1 MNMTL
6 YHGEPNGPSLTVL
19 ATLIEKGLTADL
31 ISLDLAHLDRHGPNC
46 ERGVEV
52 DMSIEGEGPVL
63 VVDGPNGKDA
73 MADSVF
79 IACFLDDF
87 GTGPKLRPD
96 DAYARW
102 EVMMWCRQIIER
114 LAPAAAFLGCKA
126 HLHGKLHA
134 MVDGVFDGMA
144 SRIHSEDLRARWH
157 AVHDG
162 NFSDEQLADSTAKI
176 IQAVEKCE
184 ARLEGRDWL
193 MGDFSLADLET
204 YAWLAGMVELVPQA
218 FTAAR
223 RTTAWLDRVST
234 RPSVQRALSIATV
247 HDPRQSWA
255 PGPEINRW
263 G

>member
-19 ATLIEKGLTADL
+19 AALVEKGLEADL
-31 ISLDLAHLDRHGPNC
+31 VSLDFTHGERHGPNC
-46 ERGVEV
+46 ERTVEV

-63 VVDGPNGKDA
+63 VVDGAA

-79 IACFLDDF
+79 IACFLDDV
-87 GTGPKLRPD
+87 GHGAMLRPVD
-96 DAYARW
+96 PHARW

-126 HLHGKLHA
+126 HLSGRLHA
-134 MVDGVFDGMA
+134 MLDPAFDGMVRA
-144 SRIHSEDLRARWH
+144 VKSEDLKARWRDVRAGH
-157 AVHDG
+157 FPEDQV
-162 NFSDEQLADSTAKI
+162 ADSRAKVT
-176 IQAVEKCE
+176 QAVEKCE
-184 ARLEGRDWL
+184 TRLGDSDWL
-193 MGDFSLADLET
+193 MGDFSIADLET
-204 YAWLAGMVELVPQA
+204 YAWLAGMVELVPDA
-218 FTAAR
+218 FEKAP
-223 RTTAWLDRVST
+223 RTLAWLDRVMA

-247 HDPRQSWA
+247 QDPRQSWA

>member
-19 ATLIEKGLTADL
+19 AALVEKHLEADL
-31 ISLDLAHLDRHGPNC
+31 VSLDLTHGERHGPNC
-46 ERGVEV
+46 EHNVEV
-52 DMSIEGEGPVL
+52 AMSIEGEGPVL
-63 VVDGPNGKDA
+63 VVDGEA

-79 IACFLDDF
+79 IACFLDDV
-87 GTGPKLRPD
+87 GTGIKLRPD
-96 DAYARW
+96 DPYARW

-126 HLHGKLHA
+126 HLSGKLHA
-134 MVDGVFDGMA
+134 MLDPAFEGVI
-144 SRIHSEDLRARWH
+144 RPIKSEDLKARWRLIR
-157 AVHDG
+157 AGSFPEDQV
-162 NFSDEQLADSTAKI
+162 ADSETKVR
-176 IQAVEKCE
+176 QSVEKCE

-204 YAWLAGMVELVPQA
+204 YAWLAGMVELVPDA
-218 FTAAR
+218 FAAAP
-223 RTTAWLDRVST
+223 RTNAWLDRVMQ
-234 RPSVQRALSIATV
+234 RPSVQRALSVATV
-247 HDPRQSWA
+247 PDARQSWA

>member
-1 MNMTL
+1 MNTTL

-19 ATLIEKGLTADL
+19 AALVEKHLEADL
-31 ISLDLAHLDRHGPNC
+31 VSLNLANLERHGPNC

-63 VVDGPNGKDA
+63 VVDGEP

-79 IACFLDDF
+79 IACFLDDV
-87 GTGPKLRPD
+87 GTGTKLRPD
-96 DAYARW
+96 DPYARW

-114 LAPAAAFLGCKA
+114 LAPAAAYLGCKA

-134 MVDGVFDGMA
+134 MVEGVFDGLTA
-144 SRIHSEDLRARWH
+144 RIHSPDLRARWH
-157 AVHDG
+157 AVRDG
-162 NFSDEQLADSTAKI
+162 NFTEDQLSDSHNKV

-184 ARLEGRDWL
+184 ARLEGREWL
-193 MGDFSLADLET
+193 MGDFSIADLES
-204 YAWLAGMVELVPQA
+204 YAWLAGMVELVPEA
-218 FTAAR
+218 FANAP
-223 RTTAWLDRVST
+223 RTTAWLNRVSL
-234 RPSVQRALSIATV
+234 RPSVQRALSVASV
-247 HDPRQSWA
+247 DDPKQSWA

>member
-19 ATLIEKGLTADL
+19 AALVEKGLHADL
-31 ISLDLAHLDRHGPNC
+31 VSLDLARAERHGPNC
-46 ERGVEV
+46 ERNVEV

-63 VVDGPNGKDA
+63 VVDGEP

-79 IACFLDDF
+79 IACFLDDV

-114 LAPAAAFLGCKA
+114 LAPATAFLGCKA
-126 HLHGKLHA
+126 HLHGKLAA
-134 MVDGVFDGMA
+134 MVEGVFDGMA
-144 SRIHSEDLRARWH
+144 SRIHSADLRARWH
-157 AVHDG
+157 DVHDG
-162 NFSDEQLADSTAKI
+162 NFPEEQVADSTIKVV
-176 IQAVEKCE
+176 QAVEKCE

-204 YAWLAGMVELVPQA
+204 YAWLAGMLELVPHA
-218 FTAAR
+218 FVAAPL
-223 RTTAWLDRVST
+223 TTAWLERVQA
-234 RPSVQRALSIATV
+234 RPSVQRALSVATV
-247 HDPRQSWA
+247 ADPRQSWA

>member
-19 ATLIEKGLTADL
+19 AALIEKSLEADL
-31 ISLDLAHLDRHGPNC
+31 VSLDLTHAERHGPNC
-46 ERGVEV
+46 ERNVEV

-63 VVDGPNGKDA
+63 VVDGEA

-79 IACFLDDF
+79 IACFLDDV
-87 GTGPKLRPD
+87 GHGPKLRPED
-96 DAYARW
+96 PYARW

-126 HLHGKLHA
+126 HLSGKLHA
-134 MVDGVFDGMA
+134 MLEPAFDGMIRA
-144 SRIHSEDLRARWH
+144 VKSEDLKMRWK
-157 AVHDG
+157 AIRDG
-162 NFSDEQLADSTAKI
+162 DFPDDQIADSIAKVA
-176 IQAVEKCE
+176 QAVDKCE
-184 ARLEGRDWL
+184 AKLAKSDWL
-193 MGDFSLADLET
+193 MGDFSIADLET
-204 YAWLAGMVELVPQA
+204 YAWLAGMVELTPETFEQA
-218 FTAAR
+218 P
-223 RTTAWLDRVST
+223 RTVAWLERVKT

-247 HDPRQSWA
+247 QNPAQVWA

>member
-19 ATLIEKGLTADL
+19 AALVEKGLEADL
-31 ISLDLAHLDRHGPNC
+31 VSLDLAHGARHGPNC
-46 ERGVEV
+46 ERNTEV

-63 VVDGPNGKDA
+63 VVDGEA

-79 IACFLDDF
+79 IACFLDDV

-96 DAYARW
+96 EAYARW

-114 LAPAAAFLGCKA
+114 LAPAAAYLGCKA

-134 MVDGVFDGMA
+134 MLDPAFEGMI
-144 SRIHSEDLRARWH
+144 RPIKSEDLKARWRDIR
-157 AVHDG
+157 AGEFADDQV
-162 NFSDEQLADSTAKI
+162 ADSLIKVT
-176 IQAVEKCE
+176 QAVEKCE
-184 ARLEGRDWL
+184 TRLEGRDWL
-193 MGDFSLADLET
+193 MGEFSLADLET
-204 YAWLAGMVELVPQA
+204 YAWLAGMVELVPLA
-218 FTAAR
+218 FERAPLTAA
-223 RTTAWLDRVST
+223 WLTRVES

-247 HDPRQSWA
+247 ADARQSWA